1 MPGAAWTAAVGCGRA
16 DWTGISALTERD
28 ALISP
33 NPSNRQIYDSGYAR
47 FRNLYERLEGSS
59 A

>member
-1 MPGAAWTAAVGCGRA
+1 VGCGRA